1 MTNNIYIIAGEASGD
16 FIGAQLMQAMKA
28 QNSDVR
34 FSGIGG
40 PLMKAQGFRSLF
52 PMEEL
57 SLMGIAEILPKLF
70 NLMSRINQTVA
81 DIINKKPDMV
91 ITIDAPDF
99 SFRVQK
105 KIRSKM
111 DAPPKQVHYVAP
123 TVWAWREKRALKVS
137 KFLDAMI
144 CLFDFEP
151 PYFKKVG
158 LKSVAVGHPMIESGI
173 IEATSALIGDDK
185 TKKLGL
191 FLGSR
196 KGELKRTAPVL
207 IEAVREIIKQQ
218 DNIELIVPTLPHL
231 EKAVTEILG
240 DINVPVIVTTDQSDK
255 WSVFK
260 ACDAA
265 IAVSGTVGL
274 ELAVANVPHII
285 AYKASP
291 LTAFIVRR
299 LIKTPFVHLANIILK
314 QKIAPELIQEE
325 CNAYT
330 ISEHALSLLNDE
342 ATREAQTTQFSILR
356 QKLGELEKP
365 STKAATYLFTL
376 I

>member
-1 MTNNIYIIAGEASGD
+1 MTKHVYLIAGEASGD
-16 FIGAQLMQAMKA
+16 FIGAQLMKAMKA
-28 QNSDVR
+28 QSSDVR

-40 PLMKAQGFRSLF
+40 PLMSAQGFNSLF

-70 NLMSRINQTVA
+70 NLIGRINQTVV
-81 DIINKKPDMV
+81 DITTKNPDMV
-91 ITIDAPDF
+91 VTIDAPDF

-105 KIRSKM
+105 RVRKRM
-111 DAPPKQVHYVAP
+111 NLPPKLVHYVAP
-123 TVWAWREKRALKVS
+123 TVWAWREKRAVKVS

-151 PYFKKVG
+151 PYFEKVG

-173 IEATSALIGDDK
+173 LEAKPALIGDDK
-185 TKKLGL
+185 TKKIGL
-191 FLGSR
+191 LLGSR
-196 KGELKRTAPVL
+196 KGELKRTAPIL
-207 IEAVREIIKQQ
+207 IEAVQEIIKQQ
-218 DNIELIVPTLPHL
+218 GNIELIVPTLPHL
-231 EKAVTEILG
+231 ENTVTEILG
-240 DINVPVIVTTDQSDK
+240 DINVPITVTTDQLDK

-291 LTAFIVRR
+291 VTAFIVRR
-299 LIKTPFVHLANIILK
+299 LIKTPFVHLANIILNK
-314 QKIAPELIQEE
+314 QVVPELIQEE
-325 CNAYT
+325 CNPYN
-330 ISEHALSLLNDE
+330 ISKKALLLIDDQSVSDHQ
-342 ATREAQTTQFSILR
+342 RTQFNALR

-365 STKAATYLFTL
+365 SEKAVQYLLTL
-376 I
+376 V

>member
-1 MTNNIYIIAGEASGD
+1 MSKHVYLIAGEASGD
-16 FIGAQLMQAMKA
+16 FIGAQLMAAIKE
-28 QNSDVR
+28 QNPETH
-34 FSGIGG
+34 FSGGGG
-40 PLMKAQGFRSLF
+40 PLMSAQGLNSLF

-70 NLMSRINQTVA
+70 NLIGRIHQTV
-81 DIINKKPDMV
+81 DHIIVKNPDMV

-105 KIRSKM
+105 KVRQKM
-111 DAPPKQVHYVAP
+111 NAPPELVHYVAP

-151 PYFKKVG
+151 PYFERVG
-158 LKSVAVGHPMIESGI
+158 LRAVAVGHPMIESGI
-173 IEATSALIGDDK
+173 LEASPALIGDDQ

-196 KGELKRTAPVL
+196 KGELKRTAPIL
-207 IEAVREIIKQQ
+207 IEAVQGIIKQNK
-218 DNIELIVPTLPHL
+218 NIELIVPTLPHL
-231 EKAVTEILG
+231 ETTITELLG
-240 DINVPVIVTTDQSDK
+240 DIDAPITITIDQTDK
-255 WSVFK
+255 WSIFK

-291 LTAFIVRR
+291 ITAFIVRR
-299 LIKTPFVHLANIILK
+299 LIKTPFVHLANIILNK
-314 QKIAPELIQEE
+314 EVVPELLQEE
-325 CNAYT
+325 CTAYN
-330 ISEHALSLLNDE
+330 IIKHALSLFGDE
-342 ATREAQTTQFSILR
+342 AIGANQRTQFNALR

-365 STKAATYLFTL
+365 SEKASEYLLTL
-376 I
+376 V